1 MSMEGTIV
9 MGPHN
14 NLLNGVAA
22 TFAAYYVFNLQY
34 PKEVSSTLEF
44 VQRYVYTLIKKI
56 DPSFSYGTSHESLS
70 FCSVLLG
77 SMIYSIH

>member
-1 MSMEGTIV
+1 MHFRRDTKRKDKWMMSMEGTIV

-34 PKEVSSTLEF
+34 PKEVSSSLEF
-44 VQRYVYTLIKKI
+44 VQRYV
-56 DPSFSYGTSHESLS
+56 
-70 FCSVLLG
+70 
-77 SMIYSIH
+77 

>member
-1 MSMEGTIV
+1 MMSMEGTIV

-34 PKEVSSTLEF
+34 PKEASSTLEF
-44 VQRYVYTLIKKI
+44 VQGMFKLFT
-56 DPSFSYGTSHESLS
+56 H
-70 FCSVLLG
+70 
-77 SMIYSIH
+77 